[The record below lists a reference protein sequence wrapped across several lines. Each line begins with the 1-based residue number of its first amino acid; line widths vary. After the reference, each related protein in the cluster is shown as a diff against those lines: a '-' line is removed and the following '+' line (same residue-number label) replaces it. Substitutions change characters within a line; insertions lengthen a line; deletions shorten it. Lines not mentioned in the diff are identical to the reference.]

1 MTPRQSGE
9 GNRAITRAPKP
20 KQHAEGEDSTWTP
33 SVGDRVRL
41 LVDLID
47 ARSSDLGIISSIVG
61 NRIREKMDIDP
72 RPGKPFYVEVLPHQ
86 IELVERP
93 IQIDPEFKSLIPPL
107 GASEREQLESN
118 LLAEGCRDPLV
129 VWKGRNILLDGHN
142 RYEICT
148 SEGIEFSTVS
158 IDLPDRDAA
167 LDWIIRN
174 QLGRRNLT
182 PEAVSYFRGKLYNS
196 LKAKVSNPRGRNQHS
211 EVKDQNDPQP
221 HTADSL
227 ASEYK
232 VGSGTIKRDA
242 QYASAVDT
250 LAEVVGEE
258 VRRS

>member
-1 MTPRQSGE
+1 
-9 GNRAITRAPKP
+9 
-20 KQHAEGEDSTWTP
+20 
-33 SVGDRVRL
+33 
-41 LVDLID
+41 
-47 ARSSDLGIISSIVG
+47 
-61 NRIREKMDIDP
+61 MDIDP
-72 RPGKPFYVEVLPHQ
+72 RPGKPFYCEVRPHQ

-93 IQIDPEFKSLIPPL
+93 IKIDPEFKSLIPPL

-118 LLAEGCRDPLV
+118 LLASGCRDPLV
-129 VWKGRNILLDGHN
+129 VWKGHNILLDGHN